1 MTDQFGPG
9 MSVDAAIH
17 LEEIFGDDGAVAP
30 IAGHGTQGNTRLVEL
45 IGPHI
50 RLKGRV
56 SLGYHRRLTD
66 VLNSHEGM
74 FRVTDALV
82 MRRNGEPTRVQ
93 VPDLWVAP
101 PEVTL
106 IADLEGVDAVT
117 PHLDDM
123 QIPKVPVGLI
133 IVTPGHTINGTVYT
147 PPGAQLDVFVES
159 PTPVFIPMTDVHTR
173 SLADRRIRSHYEFAA
188 LNRRH
193 IVAASA
199 MPEHLH
205 ETRRTL

>member
-1 MTDQFGPG
+1 MTEQFGPG
-9 MSVDAAIH
+9 GSVDAAVH
-17 LEEIFGDDGAVAP
+17 LEEIFGDDGTVSP
-30 IAGHGTQGNTRLVEL
+30 IADRIAQGNTRLVEL
-45 IGPHI
+45 IGPHL
-50 RLKGRV
+50 RLKGRI

-66 VLNSHEGM
+66 LMNSHEGM
-74 FRVTDALV
+74 FRIGDALV
-82 MRRNGEPTRVQ
+82 LRRNGDPTRVS

-101 PEVTL
+101 AEVTL
-106 IADLEGVDAVT
+106 IADLEVGEAST
-117 PHLDDM
+117 PTAQDL

-159 PTPVFIPMTDVHTR
+159 PTPPFVPMTDVHTR
-173 SLADRRIRSHYEFAA
+173 SLADRRVRAHYEFAV

-205 ETRRTL
+205 DSRRTL

>member
-1 MTDQFGPG
+1 MTEQFGPG
-9 MSVDAAIH
+9 GSVDAAVH
-17 LEEIFGDDGAVAP
+17 LEEIFGDDGTVSP
-30 IAGHGTQGNTRLVEL
+30 IADRIAQGNTRLVEL
-45 IGPHI
+45 IGPHL

-66 VLNSHEGM
+66 LMNSHEGM
-74 FRVTDALV
+74 FRIGDALV
-82 MRRNGEPTRVQ
+82 LRRNGDPTRVS

-101 PEVTL
+101 AEVTL
-106 IADLEGVDAVT
+106 IADLEVGESTTQNAQD
-117 PHLDDM
+117 L
-123 QIPKVPVGLI
+123 QIPKVKVGLI

-159 PTPVFIPMTDVHTR
+159 PVPPFVPMTDVHTR
-173 SLADRRIRSHYEFAA
+173 SLADRRVRAHYEFAV

-205 ETRRTL
+205 GSRRTL

>member
-1 MTDQFGPG
+1 MTEQFGPG
-9 MSVDAAIH
+9 GTVDVSVH
-17 LEEIFGDDGAVAP
+17 LEEIFGDDGTVSP
-30 IAGHGTQGNTRLVEL
+30 IEGRIAQGNTRLVEL
-45 IGPHI
+45 IGPHL

-66 VLNSHEGM
+66 VMNSHEGM
-74 FRVTDALV
+74 FRIADAIVL
-82 MRRNGEPTRVQ
+82 RRNGDPTRVS

-101 PEVTL
+101 AEVTL
-106 IADLEGVDAVT
+106 IADLDVGNEAPFAKD
-117 PHLDDM
+117 L

-133 IVTPGHTINGTVYT
+133 VVSPGHTINGTVYT
-147 PPGAQLDVFVES
+147 PPGALLDVFVES
-159 PTPVFIPMTDVHTR
+159 PTPPFVPMTDVHTR
-173 SLADRRIRSHYEFAA
+173 SLADRRVRAHYEFAV

-205 ETRRTL
+205 DVRRTL